1 MLPHVRRYLLLVAAC
16 VPAVPAVALY
26 AQHTEPAVSASV
38 NLTSNSAALPAA
50 PYSSST
56 AAIPAAP
63 APAMAATSR
72 AAAVPSEHMAP
83 FSAVAVGVRAGL
95 LGVGFEV
102 ATPLSR
108 RFNLRAGGNFFG
120 YNDTFTTNGIV
131 YGGNLHLRS
140 ADASLD
146 WYPWAKGFRVSP
158 GALLYNGNNIS
169 GGANVPG
176 GNLFSLNDVEY
187 QSSTTDPVTG
197 NATLKFNKAAP
208 ELTVGFGNHIPRS
221 GRHFSMPFEI
231 GFAYIG
237 DPKLTL
243 NLQGTACSP
252 QGLYCQDVATTTE
265 IQSNLKAQQEKYQKD
280 ADDAR
285 FFPVVSVGFD
295 YSF

>member
-1 MLPHVRRYLLLVAAC
+1 MLPHARRYLLLIAAC
-16 VPAVPAVALY
+16 VPAVTLY
-26 AQHTEPAVSASV
+26 AQHTESAVSSSANVTSDSTDLPAV
-38 NLTSNSAALPAA
+38 PR
-50 PYSSST
+50 SSSVV
-56 AAIPAAP
+56 AAIPSAP
-63 APAMAATSR
+63 APGMAA
-72 AAAVPSEHMAP
+72 AAQAVFPSQSQHTAP
-83 FSAVAVGVRAGL
+83 FSGLAVGVRVGL
-95 LGVGFEV
+95 LGIGFEV

-120 YNDTFTTNGIV
+120 YNDTFTTNGIT

-146 WYPWAKGFRVSP
+146 WYPWAKGFRISP
-158 GALLYNGNNIS
+158 GALLYNGNDIT

-176 GNLFSLNDVEY
+176 GSLFSLNDVEY
-187 QSSTTDPVTG
+187 QSSTIDPVTG
-197 NATLKFNKAAP
+197 NASLKFNKAAP

-221 GRHFSMPFEI
+221 GRHFSVPFEI

-237 DPKLTL
+237 DPTLDL
-243 NLQGTACSP
+243 NLKGTACSP
-252 QGLYCQDVATTTE
+252 QGLYCQDVATNPE